1 MTRAGIYEY
10 ITYYTE
16 RTAED
21 IKTLKDYP
29 SMAKNK
35 FYHDRIKDAMDIIQH
50 NLEKLKEI
58 DKEERKE
65 NESIARYLNKWYNV
79 KTVKE
84 RK

>member
-1 MTRAGIYEY
+1 MTRADIYEY

-29 SMAKNK
+29 SRAKDK
-35 FYHDRIKDAMDIIQH
+35 FYPDRIKEAMDMIQH
-50 NLEKLKEI
+50 NLDKLKTI

-65 NESIARYLNKWYNV
+65 NE
-79 KTVKE
+79 
-84 RK
+84 